1 MIDYIMDKISE
12 LHIDEVFISTN
23 LKFKT
28 DFENWLRSRK
38 GPMTRIVADL
48 ALREEEKPGA
58 AAALAEI
65 SPLVKDDCLIIAGD
79 NLFTSSL
86 TGLAAVHRKQEA
98 ATIGLY
104 DVRDKNLA
112 RQYSTVRVDSNGRII
127 EFQEKPANPQSTLIG
142 TCIYF
147 LPQKTVPRLR
157 EFNSENGDHDSPGR
171 FIQWLYQR
179 EPVYGA
185 PMSGDWWDIG
195 TLQQYAR
202 VNELMDTS
210 RTDSDVVKPRQE
222 SSAEMS
228 KS

>member
-12 LHIDEVFISTN
+12 LPIDEIFISTN
-23 LKFKT
+23 LKFKD
-28 DFENWLRSRK
+28 DFEDWLRSRN
-38 GPMTRIVADL
+38 GPVTRIVVEPSI
-48 ALREEEKPGA
+48 REEEKPGA

-65 SPLVKDDCLIIAGD
+65 SPLIRDDCLVIAGD

-86 TGLAAVHRKQEA
+86 TGLAAVYRKHAA

-112 RQYSTVRVDSNGRII
+112 RQYSTVRLDSNGRII
-127 EFQEKPANPQSTLIG
+127 EFQEKPANPQSALIG

-157 EFNSENGDHDSPGR
+157 EFNSESGDHDSPGR

-185 PMSGDWWDIG
+185 PIGGGWWDIG
-195 TLQQYAR
+195 TLEQYAR
-202 VNELMDTS
+202 VNELLTPT
-210 RTDSDVVKPRQE
+210 RANTDIVSPR
-222 SSAEMS
+222 
-228 KS
+228 